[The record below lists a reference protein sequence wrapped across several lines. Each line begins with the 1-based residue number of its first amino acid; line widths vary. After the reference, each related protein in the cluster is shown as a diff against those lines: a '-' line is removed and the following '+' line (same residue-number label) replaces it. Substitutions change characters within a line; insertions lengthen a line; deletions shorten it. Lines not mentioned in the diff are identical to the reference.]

1 MKAKK
6 KPLGTRAQVKS
17 EKERER
23 RIATT
28 IFLAIILLA
37 TVFSVYFGYTILNS
51 SPSLSSSGP
60 ALQFNPENPDPEL
73 KAAIVDQL
81 SLTYPNQ
88 TFIEAA
94 TDILKQAGYTVDY
107 YSGEKVT
114 VEFYRDLP
122 THDYRVI
129 VLRVHSALCGDSPPV
144 NLFTSEAYS
153 ATKYLHEQLTDQIGE
168 ATFLPYHEGDPAYFS
183 INAGFL
189 RQSLHERFQNTTII
203 MMGCGGLAYEDLA
216 KAFIERGAKVYI
228 GWSGS
233 VLASHTDQATISLLN
248 DLILKKQTIRQAG
261 ENTMNEV
268 GPDPSS
274 KSILGYYPDEAGEQT
289 IENINNRS

>member
-1 MKAKK
+1 MVKK
-6 KPLGTRAQVKS
+6 KPLGTKAQIRAEK
-17 EKERER
+17 EKERR
-23 RIATT
+23 MATA
-28 IFLAIILLA
+28 IVLAIILVA
-37 TVFSVYFGYTILNS
+37 AAFSGYFGYTILNS
-51 SPSLSSSGP
+51 SPGLSSSGP
-60 ALQFNPENPDPEL
+60 AIQFKPENTSLEL

-81 SLTYPNQ
+81 SLTYPSQ
-88 TFIEAA
+88 TFVEAA
-94 TDILKQAGYTVDY
+94 ADILKQAGYTVDY

-114 VEFYRDLP
+114 VEFYRYMP

-153 ATKYLHEQLTDQIGE
+153 ATKYVDEQLTDQVGK

-183 INAGFL
+183 INAAFL
-189 RQSLHERFQNTTII
+189 RQSMHERFQNTTII
-203 MMGCGGLAYEDLA
+203 MMGCGGLVSEDLA
-216 KAFIERGAKVYI
+216 KAFIEKGAKVYI

-248 DLILKKQTIRQAG
+248 DLILKKQTVRQAG

-268 GPDPSS
+268 GPDPSW

-289 IENINNRS
+289 IENINNGP

>member
-1 MKAKK
+1 MKAKGK
-6 KPLGTRAQVKS
+6 RGGTKAQIRTLK
-17 EKERER
+17 EKER
-23 RIATT
+23 RIATP
-28 IFLAIILLA
+28 IFLALILIVIGLSA
-37 TVFSVYFGYTILNS
+37 YLTYSLIYQ
-51 SPSLSSSGP
+51 PSHQPGNAENQETGSEN
-60 ALQFNPENPDPEL
+60 QF

-81 SLTYPNQ
+81 SLTFPNQ
-88 TFIEAA
+88 TFIERA
-94 TDILKQAGYTVDY
+94 TNILKQSGYTVDY

-153 ATKYLHEQLTDQIGE
+153 ATKYLHEQLTDQIGK
-168 ATFLPYHEGDPAYFS
+168 ATYLPYHEGDPAYFS
-183 INAGFL
+183 INAGFV
-189 RQSLHERFQNTTII
+189 RQSLHERFQNATII
-203 MMGCGGLAYEDLA
+203 MMGCNGLAYEDLA
-216 KAFIERGAKVYI
+216 KAFIEKGAKVYI

-248 DLILKKQTIRQAG
+248 DLILKKQTVRQAG

-268 GPDPSS
+268 GPDPSW
-274 KSILGYYPDEAGEQT
+274 KSILGYYPAEVGEQT
-289 IENINNRS
+289 LENISNGL